1 MTSPNTPGTPP
12 TNMFMATL
20 NTELLTQWMNRN
32 AIRDT
37 DQAIHRILLETFGE
51 ITPRPHR
58 ALFPKLRAKEATIYG
73 YTPASAPALKDRAT
87 ACADPLQAAVI
98 PADMILT
105 KPMPANWTA
114 GERFGFDIRTR
125 PIIRVPIDS
134 PRLNPDGAVTAPSR
148 NRVATRESDVYLLH
162 IINSR
167 ENNLP
172 AKDMRTV
179 YAEWLAHLLERQGGA
194 SLDPNSASLESF
206 KRGPVSHKNPAISR
220 NTSPDVTIHGTLTVR
235 DPEAFGTLIANGAG
249 RQKTYGYGMLIIR
262 AVAN

>member
-1 MTSPNTPGTPP
+1 MTSPNTTRAAP

-20 NTELLTQWMNRN
+20 NTEPLTQWMDRN
-32 AIRDT
+32 TIKDT

-51 ITPRPHR
+51 ITPKPHR
-58 ALFPKLRAKEATIYG
+58 AMFPKLRAKEATIYG
-73 YTPASAPALKDRAT
+73 YTPASAPALKDRAA

-98 PADMILT
+98 PADTILT
-105 KPMPANWTA
+105 KPMPTNWTA

-148 NRVATRESDVYLLH
+148 NRVPTKESDAYLLH

-172 AKDMRTV
+172 TKDIRTV
-179 YAEWLAHLLERQGGA
+179 YAEWLARLLERQGGA
-194 SLDPNSASLESF
+194 SLDLNSVSLESF
-206 KRGPVSHKNPAISR
+206 KRGPMSHKNPTISR
-220 NTSPDVTIHGTLTVR
+220 NTSPDVTMHGTLTVK
-235 DPEAFGTLIANGAG
+235 DPEAFSTLIANGAG